1 MTKRLFLPTLIAA
14 AVALASGCLMMKKSA
29 KPKENPSIASETED
43 GLKHRW
49 IDRRAAE
56 LTAQGLAADAARAQA
71 TEEFRAKYPYTGAA
85 QK

>member
-1 MTKRLFLPTLIAA
+1 MTKRLILPALITT
-14 AVALASGCLMMKKSA
+14 AVALAGGCSLMKKSA
-29 KPKENPSIASETED
+29 KPRENTSIASETED
-43 GLKHRW
+43 GLKQRW

-56 LTAQGLAADAARAQA
+56 LVAQGAAAEAARAQA